1 MSVFFDSNH
10 RCFYLSGGNTS
21 YILHVDNAGRLLN
34 LHWGA
39 RVPDA
44 SYAPDLS
51 GYPDFASFDPRE
63 STLPHELPTSGTGYF
78 GLPAVSTLTAAGN
91 NVTVLRYV
99 SHRITPGKPALP
111 GLPATYVE
119 SDSEADTLELL
130 LRDAL
135 TGLEVTVLYSVFAAT
150 GIITRALLLKNTGN
164 EPIRLTGL
172 FSASAPLQGNGYDVI
187 HLKGAWSRER
197 QIIRTPVGE
206 GEYRFG
212 SRRGAS
218 SHEENP
224 FIALCEPGTTEQ
236 YGNVW
241 ALSFV
246 YSGSFL
252 ACANVDNA
260 ENSRLSIGLQPDCFS
275 WTLESGDT
283 FTSPEAVM
291 VWSDKGLGGMSS
303 LYHDLYR
310 RRLVRGVW
318 RDRVRPIL
326 LNNWEATYFGFN
338 EEKLLAIATKA
349 REIGVELF
357 VLDDGWFGKR
367 DQDNCSLGD
376 WVPDRKK
383 LPSGLKALVDRVH
396 ALDMKFGLWFEP
408 EMVSPDS
415 DLYRAHPDWCLHVDG
430 RPRTEARQQL
440 ILDLSRTEVQDYI
453 ISAIS
458 TVLADAGVDYVKW
471 DMNRNMTEGFS
482 GAAAPDRQME
492 TQHRYILGLYRVL
505 ETIRSRFPEVLFE
518 ACSGGGGRF
527 DPGMLFY
534 MPQVWTSDN
543 TDAISRLK
551 IQYGT
556 SMVYPSSA
564 MGAHVSAVPNHQ
576 NGRITDIQTRCDV
589 ALGGNFGFELDL
601 ATLTPDELKTAAAMV
616 QRVKEVRELTQKGIF
631 SRLLSPFEGEYTA
644 WQFTA
649 QDRSDALLCVYR
661 TLVTS
666 ATPPVLVRMREL
678 DPDALYR
685 VEDGQTYS
693 GAVLMNIG
701 IRVSLRRDFTSKT
714 IRFTR
719 V

>member
-1 MSVFFDSNH
+1 MSVFFDSAR
-10 RCFYLSGGNTS
+10 RCFFLSGGNTS
-21 YILHVDNAGRLLN
+21 YVLHVDDTGRLLN

-44 SYAPDLS
+44 SVTPDLS
-51 GYPDFASFDPRE
+51 GYPDFASFDPTE

-78 GLPAVSTLTAAGN
+78 GVPAVSTLNAAGN
-91 NVTVLRYV
+91 TVTVLRYV
-99 SHRITPGKPALP
+99 SHRITPGKPTLP

-119 SDSEADTLELL
+119 SDSEADTLEIL

-135 TGLEVTVLYSVFAAT
+135 TGLEVTVLYSVFAAS
-150 GIITRALLLKNTGN
+150 GVITRALLLRNTGS

-172 FSASAPLQGNGYDVI
+172 LSASAPLHGNGYDLI

-197 QIIRTPVGE
+197 QVVRVPTGE

-218 SHEENP
+218 GHEENP

-236 YGNVW
+236 YGSVW
-241 ALSFV
+241 AMNLV

-252 ACANVDNA
+252 ASCNVDNA
-260 ENSRLSIGLQPDCFS
+260 ENTRLSIGLQPDCFS
-275 WTLESGDT
+275 WMLGSGET

-291 VWSDKGLGGMSS
+291 VWSDKGLGGMSA

-453 ISAIS
+453 ISAVS
-458 TVLADAGVDYVKW
+458 TVLADAGIDYVKW

-482 GAAAPDRQME
+482 GNAVPEKQME

-556 SMVYPSSA
+556 SLVYPSSA

-576 NGRITDIQTRCDV
+576 NGRVTSIQTRCDV

-601 ATLTPDELKTAAAMV
+601 ATLTPDELEIAAGMV
-616 QRVKEVRELTQKGIF
+616 RRVKDVRELTQKGIF

-649 QDRSDALLCVYR
+649 EDRSEALLCVYH
-661 TLVTS
+661 TLITS
-666 ATPPVLVRMREL
+666 AMPPVLVRMREL

-685 VEDGQTYS
+685 SEDGQTYS

-701 IRVSLRRDFTSKT
+701 IRVALRRDFTSKT
-714 IRFTR
+714 IRFSR